1 MVSPASIVG
10 LLSSYFAAG
19 LIVKRPSPF
28 PQETIDLNES
38 NLSAP
43 LSCVISLLTYFT
55 PSGNAIYITIPLTS
69 LSLVLRIV
77 TSYLILSPGF
87 TVALPPKSFCFTDTR
102 NGHSDF
108 LESKV
113 IASSLSATI
122 DVASTD
128 VVDFADT
135 LDMIGA
141 TADEPATAAHIRADE
156 TFKMFFFMLF
166 CPFYIN
172 FLHENIT
179 DAR

>member
-10 LLSSYFAAG
+10 LLSSYLAAG

-55 PSGNAIYITIPLTS
+55 PSGNAIYITIPLTF

-113 IASSLSATI
+113 IASSLSA
-122 DVASTD
+122 
-128 VVDFADT
+128 DT
-135 LDMIGA
+135 FDIIGA

-172 FLHENIT
+172 FF
-179 DAR
+179 A